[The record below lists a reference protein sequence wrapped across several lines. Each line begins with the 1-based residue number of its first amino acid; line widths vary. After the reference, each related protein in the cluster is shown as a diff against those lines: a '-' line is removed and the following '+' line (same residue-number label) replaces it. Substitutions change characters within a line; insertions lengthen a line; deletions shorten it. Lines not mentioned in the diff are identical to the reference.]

1 MKDALTDE
9 FYLSYWDYLKLI
21 GIGSV
26 LAIGVTYIV
35 LQLSNGL

>member
-26 LAIGVTYIV
+26 LAIGVMYSALQV
-35 LQLSNGL
+35 LNAL